1 MTINELASYKDK
13 ITEYCENRDALEWMD
28 ITQEEI
34 SPERDELVKKCD
46 IETVF
51 PGIAQE
57 EKAILQSF
65 LHQIYSAYSYDT
77 SVFNNIQNTIGTIAA
92 NPEYSSRKFTKDTI
106 NAVINAS
113 VENTPVRLDPGPE
126 HNLGREKQEQE
137 NRQAPKAESGKQTA
151 KESVLSKLNKLLE
164 QTKQK
169 NESKDRNNSLGNTI
183 KQGSQQE
190 R

>member
-1 MTINELASYKDK
+1 MTINELASYRDK

-28 ITQEEI
+28 ITKEEL
-34 SPERDELVKKCD
+34 SPERNELAKKCD

-57 EKAILQSF
+57 EKDILQSF

-77 SVFNNIQNTIGTIAA
+77 SIFSNIQNSIDTIAV
-92 NPEYSSRKFTKDTI
+92 NPEYSNRKLTKD
-106 NAVINAS
+106 VIKEIISTS
-113 VENTPVRLDPGPE
+113 VEDTPLRPVPEPGQ
-126 HNLGREKQEQE
+126 NREKQEHGS
-137 NRQAPKAESGKQTA
+137 RQTPGLESGKQGG
-151 KESVLSKLNKLLE
+151 KESVLSRLNKLLG
-164 QTKQK
+164 QVKQK
-169 NESKDRNNSLGNTI
+169 NESKDRNSGLENNI